1 MTKRSADEPTHARTF
16 RVAAPAKLNLGLEVV
31 GRRPDGFHDLVTIFQ
46 SIDVVDDVRLR
57 RSPVPGI
64 RCGLPGLADDQ
75 NLAVRALAAIRPD
88 SERDGADLAVTK
100 RIPAAAGLGGASSDA
115 AAALRLGTAL
125 WSLPLDGAALARVA
139 LGLGSDVP
147 FLLRCGTA
155 LAEGRGE
162 ILTSLPPLRDVWFVV
177 VAPRVALP
185 RKTATLFAMLTAGD
199 FSDGRRVRDHAERL
213 AATGKIDP
221 DALGNAFSRPLAAL
235 RPDLAAWPERL
246 RALGAPN
253 VALSGAGPALYAV
266 FADPAEPARLATRLA
281 NECGDVADV
290 FVAHP
295 VTCPPQVRIAYL

>member
-1 MTKRSADEPTHARTF
+1 MSARSADEPISTRTF

-31 GRRPDGFHDLVTIFQ
+31 GRRPDGYHDLVTIFQ
-46 SIDVVDDVRLR
+46 AVDIVDDVRLR
-57 RSPVPGI
+57 ASPVPGI

-88 SERDGADLAVTK
+88 TEREGADLAITK
-100 RIPAAAGLGGASSDA
+100 RIPTAAGLGGASSDA

-125 WSLPLDGAALARVA
+125 WSLPLDDVALTEVA

-147 FLLRCGTA
+147 FLLRGGTA

-162 ILTSLPPLRDVWFVV
+162 VLTSLPPLRDAWFVV

-213 AATGKIDP
+213 AATGRIDP

-235 RPDLAAWPERL
+235 RPDLAAWPDRL
-246 RALGAPN
+246 RAHGAPN
-253 VALSGAGPALYAV
+253 VALSGAGPALFV
-266 FADPAEPARLATRLA
+266 LFRNPEEPARLATRITTA
-281 NECGDVADV
+281 CGDAADV
-290 FVAHP
+290 FVCRPLPH
-295 VTCPPQVRIAYL
+295 PPQIEIAYL